1 MSRIFSVNIGSGGG
15 GGGGG
20 PGGALTGRA
29 GVESLTAAQQT
40 VVVLFSATMGTTNYS
55 LDYSI
60 QNNTDAFPI
69 MLQGVVTAKDA
80 LGFTVV
86 LNAPTDTANYTLNYQ
101 AVGYV

>member
-1 MSRIFSVNIGSGGG
+1 MSRIFSVNIGSG

-40 VVVLFSATMGTTNYS
+40 VVVIFSATMGTTNYS

-60 QNNTDAFPI
+60 QNNTDPFPI
-69 MLQGVVTAKDA
+69 MLQGVVTDKTAT
-80 LGFTVV
+80 GFTVV

-101 AVGYV
+101 AIGYI